1 MSAGTAHDLIQLIT
15 QTQIPEP
22 EQPDSNLTS
31 GQLSQMLIK
40 GFGFEASLEID
51 GQYLTRAQTADCI
64 WQTMVDQYIDRM
76 NLVTE
81 VQDPAAIYE
90 LVYYAHMIPRSV
102 WLDFDRNGYQV
113 VYDDDRLNEFTVSFV
128 KGLYSLGKKTVYVRV
143 GYPFV
148 LLHEMGHHVY
158 YDYDINWIL
167 GTIFENERANAVSIM
182 RPYAGNNK
190 ADFFCRLL
198 YVLHIQSAEPG
209 RHTGACGVLPGNVSD
224 SARPA
229 DMTRVSSSGPPHPS
243 RISPVNSPKQHHS
256 GMNRKCKNYI
266 KTGAG
271 YPAPVYAFRRRINK
285 RRYVSLPFM

>member
-1 MSAGTAHDLIQLIT
+1 MDVPEYTWVDQDRPQTSFSDVPETHPYHQAILYLRQMDYLIGDGFGHFYPEAYMSAGTARDLIQLIT

-22 EQPDSNLTS
+22 EHPKFSLTG
-31 GQLSQMLIK
+31 GQLSQMLTD

-51 GQYLTRAQTADCI
+51 GQYLTRAQTAGFI
-64 WQTMVDQYIDRM
+64 WQALVDQYLNLM

-102 WLDFDRNGYQV
+102 WLDFDRNGYRV
-113 VYDDDRLNEFTVSFV
+113 VYDDDRLNKFTVSFV

-167 GTIFENERANAVSIM
+167 GPVFEKERANAVSIM
-182 RPYAGNNK
+182 RPYTGNNK
-190 ADFFCRLL
+190 ADFFADC
-198 YVLHIQSAEPG
+198 YMFYISNQQNPDAIQVLATSCPETYQILQG
-209 RHTGACGVLPGNVSD
+209 LP
-224 SARPA
+224 
-229 DMTRVSSSGPPHPS
+229 T
-243 RISPVNSPKQHHS
+243 
-256 GMNRKCKNYI
+256 
-266 KTGAG
+266 
-271 YPAPVYAFRRRINK
+271 
-285 RRYVSLPFM
+285 

>member
-1 MSAGTAHDLIQLIT
+1 MDVPEYTWVDQDRPQTSFSDVPETHPYHQAILYLRQMDYLIGDGFGHFYPEAYMSAGTARDLIQLIT

-31 GQLSQMLIK
+31 GQLSQMLIN

-64 WQTMVDQYIDRM
+64 WQALVDQYIDRM

-81 VQDPAAIYE
+81 VQNPATIYE
-90 LVYYAHMIPRSV
+90 LVYYAHMIPQSV
-102 WLDFDRNGYQV
+102 WLDFDRNDYQV

-148 LLHEMGHHVY
+148 LLHEMGHHIY

-167 GTIFENERANAVSIM
+167 GPVFEKERANAVPIM

-190 ADFFCRLL
+190 ADFFADC
-198 YVLHIQSAEPG
+198 YMYYISNQQNPDAIQVLATSCPETYQILQG
-209 RHTGACGVLPGNVSD
+209 LP
-224 SARPA
+224 
-229 DMTRVSSSGPPHPS
+229 T
-243 RISPVNSPKQHHS
+243 
-256 GMNRKCKNYI
+256 
-266 KTGAG
+266 
-271 YPAPVYAFRRRINK
+271 
-285 RRYVSLPFM
+285 